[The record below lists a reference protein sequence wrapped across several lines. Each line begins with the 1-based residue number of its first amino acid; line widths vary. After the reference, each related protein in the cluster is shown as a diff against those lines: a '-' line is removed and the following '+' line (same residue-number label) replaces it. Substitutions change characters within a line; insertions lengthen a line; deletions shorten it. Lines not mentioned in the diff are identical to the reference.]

1 MYLYQVLAY
10 NEAACVDHK
19 LLHKRTWSVNH
30 VQYYTA
36 YLAAIFYNSNRYAID
51 HGSNMLF
58 VTVPFCGV
66 RIHSVQRRK
75 FSSKFPEETR
85 TNKKPGSEVVV

>member
-1 MYLYQVLAY
+1 M
-10 NEAACVDHK
+10 
-19 LLHKRTWSVNH
+19 NH

-36 YLAAIFYNSNRYAID
+36 YLAAIFYNGIRYAID
-51 HGSNMLF
+51 HGSNMLL

-75 FSSKFPEETR
+75 FSSKFPEHVPT
-85 TNKKPGSEVVV
+85 KSLEVKL